1 MPFAAVALIF
11 RRDLKLAFRRPGD
24 WGIPLLF
31 FIAVSAMF
39 PLALSPDRIETGSVG
54 TVVAAADAGGGDAAG
69 GFAGAGDA
77 AEGAG
82 AAAGGMA
89 VRPLYGLQS
98 LGIAVLW
105 MAALLSSLM
114 GLDRLFQNDVE
125 DGSME
130 QLMLSPVPFIALVYG
145 KLAAHWVV
153 SGLPLIVLVPIF
165 GLIYQLPLA
174 VSLMLAFALLLATPA
189 LTVLVAIGA
198 ALTVSLRGAAAIIG
212 LLVLPLASPILIFG
226 ARATVLALDAEPAT
240 GPLYFIASLAMLA
253 ISLGPIAIAAAI
265 RVSLE

>member
-1 MPFAAVALIF
+1 MPFGAVGLIF
-11 RRDLKLAFRRPGD
+11 RRDLRVAFRRPSD

-31 FIAVSAMF
+31 FVAVSTMF
-39 PLALSPDRIETGSVG
+39 PLALSPSRL
-54 TVVAAADAGGGDAAG
+54 AADVADA
-69 GFAGAGDA
+69 
-77 AEGAG
+77 
-82 AAAGGMA
+82 
-89 VRPLYGLQS
+89 YGLQN

-114 GLDRLFQNDVE
+114 GLDRLFLNDVE

-130 QLMLSPVPFIALVYG
+130 QLILSPVPFIAIVYG
-145 KLAAHWVV
+145 KLAAHWLV

-165 GLIYQLPLA
+165 GMIYQLPLA
-174 VSLMLAFALLLATPA
+174 AALMLAFTMLLATPA

-226 ARATVLALDAEPAT
+226 ARATVLALDAEPAA
-240 GPLYFIASLAMLA
+240 GPLYLIASLAVLA
-253 ISLGPIAIAAAI
+253 VSLGPIAITAAL
-265 RVSLE
+265 RVNLE

>member
-1 MPFAAVALIF
+1 MAFDAVSLIF
-11 RRDLKLAFRRPGD
+11 RRDLRLAFRRPSD
-24 WGIPLLF
+24 WAIPLLF

-39 PLALSPDRIETGSVG
+39 PLALSPDRFGAGVGETA
-54 TVVAAADAGGGDAAG
+54 VAATEADAEAGGGDAVETGVAG
-69 GFAGAGDA
+69 
-77 AEGAG
+77 
-82 AAAGGMA
+82 
-89 VRPLYGLQS
+89 RPLYGLQS

-114 GLDRLFQNDVE
+114 GLDRLFLNDVE

-145 KLAAHWVV
+145 KLAAHWLV
-153 SGLPLIVLVPIF
+153 SGLPLIVLVPVF

-174 VSLMLAFALLLATPA
+174 TSLMLAFALLLATPA

-226 ARATVLALDAEPAT
+226 ARATVLALDAESAA
-240 GPLYFIASLAMLA
+240 GPLYLIASLAMLA
-253 ISLGPIAIAAAI
+253 VSLGPIAIAAAL